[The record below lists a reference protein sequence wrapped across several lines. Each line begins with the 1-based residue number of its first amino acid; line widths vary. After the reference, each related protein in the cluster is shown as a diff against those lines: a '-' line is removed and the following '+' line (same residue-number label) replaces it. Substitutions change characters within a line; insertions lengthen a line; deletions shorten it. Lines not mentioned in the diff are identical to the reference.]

1 MKCFKYAVIFFV
13 SMFLIGCD
21 QRPGPSHSNL
31 VNYLLDPFT
40 DVSISNILIAQPA
53 NKNNDLADKLGKCAG
68 SYRFA
73 AFVRG
78 AADLDYKTLM
88 ASSNIS
94 LNVAN
99 ILTKMP
105 LAQLKQIRDNEV
117 ANLTNEFE
125 KITNTKDSQRI
136 IAWGNSIGA
145 RNNACTTLISPL
157 AKKIQRDIDNAKK

>member
-1 MKCFKYAVIFFV
+1 MNCFKYAVFLV
-13 SMFLIGCD
+13 SLFLIGCD

-31 VNYLLDPFT
+31 VNFLLDPFT
-40 DVSISNILIAQPA
+40 DVSISNIFIVQPA
-53 NKNNDLADKLGKCAG
+53 NKNKDLANQLGKCAG

-73 AFVRG
+73 ALLLS
-78 AADLDYKTLM
+78 ATDLNNKTLM

-99 ILTKMP
+99 ILTKTP
-105 LAQLKQIRDNEV
+105 LIQLKQIRDNEV

-125 KITNTKDSQRI
+125 KITNTKDNQRI

-157 AKKIQRDIDNAKK
+157 ANKIQRDIDNAKK